1 MNLRWDKAPVAVGRM
16 ESTLPSLDSLRG
28 SRVWEA
34 MLLLAA
40 LAVFS
45 VALGPALRESGTPP
59 GWDQSV
65 HLKDSLVSERLLLHP
80 EWITPASIRA
90 ILHGSEDYPL
100 MTPSGYYPPLVPAVT
115 GMLYLTAGRSYETAM
130 ATNLIF
136 LGLLLWGVWGLGNH
150 FAGRPA
156 GTVAALLVL
165 CAPGIRLG
173 AAEYMLDLPLTCMV
187 ILAAWAC
194 TLTDGF
200 SRRARS
206 VFFGILCG
214 LGMLTKWSFFLFMMA
229 PTVMILVEGL
239 RQSRA
244 GEAPRRILLANFG
257 WALLVAALVA
267 SPYYAPILPVL
278 IKKTWVHS
286 GGAADGFTSP
296 WTVESAL
303 FHLKALPRKLL
314 GWPLTLAVAGGA
326 LAALSSRGG
335 SRRGVKFLLIWAAS
349 LYAIFTFAIVNKQ
362 SRYLLPWLPLLLL
375 ITSLGLVELW
385 RNRKAGILR
394 PVGAL
399 LIVLLAALGLRG
411 SWYVPPSGDWK
422 LTSLVRALEQDL
434 ASGRTPTGRAWKLGV
449 IPDMREVNGPNVGY
463 YVSRQDL
470 PVTVVQLVNRMKGHV
485 SMEVGLDPFGRG
497 DFFETFEDYDYLVTK
512 SGDNAVPPWE
522 EVVPQMMSFFEKRR
536 DEFVEV
542 AAFQEPDG
550 SRVGLY
556 RRRDR

>member
-1 MNLRWDKAPVAVGRM
+1 MNLRWEKGPVAVGRL
-16 ESTLPSLDSLRG
+16 ESTIPALDSLRG

-34 MLLLAA
+34 MVLLAA

-80 EWITPASIRA
+80 EWITPDAIRA

-100 MTPSGYYPPLVPAVT
+100 MTPSGYYPPLVPAAT
-115 GMLYLTAGRSYETAM
+115 ALLYLTAGRSYETAM

-136 LGLLLWGVWGLGNH
+136 LGLLLWGVWGLGNQL
-150 FAGRPA
+150 AGRPA
-156 GTVAALLVL
+156 GIVAALLVL
-165 CAPGIRLG
+165 AAPGIRLS

-194 TLTDGF
+194 ILTDGF
-200 SRRARS
+200 TKRARS
-206 VFFGILCG
+206 VLFGILCG
-214 LGMLTKWSFFLFMMA
+214 LGMLTKWSFFLFLIA

-239 RQSRA
+239 RKARA
-244 GEAPRRILLANFG
+244 GETPRGVRLVNFA
-257 WALLVAALVA
+257 WALLCGILVAA
-267 SPYYAPILPVL
+267 PYYAPIFMVL
-278 IKKTWVHS
+278 VKKTWVHA

-296 WTVESAL
+296 FTLESAL
-303 FHLKALPRKLL
+303 FHLEALPRKLL

-326 LAALSSRGG
+326 LAAMRMRGAA
-335 SRRGVKFLLIWAAS
+335 RRGVRFLLIWAVS
-349 LYAIFTFAIVNKQ
+349 LYALFTFAIVNKQ
-362 SRYLLPWLPLLLL
+362 SRYLLPWLPVLLL
-375 ITSLGLVELW
+375 ITTLGLLDLW
-385 RNRKAGILR
+385 RRRREGVLR
-394 PVGAL
+394 PIGAV

-411 SWYVPPSGDWK
+411 SWYVPPGGDWR
-422 LTSLVRALEQDL
+422 LSSLVGALEQDL
-434 ASGRTPTGRAWKLGV
+434 SSRRTPMGRAWKLGV
-449 IPDMREVNGPNVGY
+449 IPDVREVNGPTLGY
-463 YVSRQDL
+463 YVSRQEL
-470 PVTVVQLVNRMKGHV
+470 PVTVVQLVNRMKSHV

-497 DFFETFEDYDYLVTK
+497 DFYETFEQYDYLVTK
-512 SGDNAVPPWE
+512 SGSNAIPPWE

-536 DEFVEV
+536 EEFVEV
-542 AAFQEPDG
+542 TAFHVPDG